1 MGFGLRLLGFG
12 FRVEGF
18 GFRREISLRGNQSSW
33 PVGAALA
40 ISPTEFPQ
48 PPATTET
55 EAQGCWARSLKLLE
69 A

>member
-1 MGFGLRLLGFG
+1 MGLGVEAFG

-18 GFRREISLRGNQSSW
+18 GLRHVIFLRGNQSSW

-40 ISPTEFPQ
+40 ISATEFPQ

-55 EAQGCWARSLKLLE
+55 EAHGFWARSLRLLE
-69 A
+69 V